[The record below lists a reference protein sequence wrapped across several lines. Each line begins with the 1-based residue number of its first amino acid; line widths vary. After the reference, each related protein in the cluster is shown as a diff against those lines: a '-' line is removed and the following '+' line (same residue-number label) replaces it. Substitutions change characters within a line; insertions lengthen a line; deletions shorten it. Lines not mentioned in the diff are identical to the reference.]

1 MVNIFCSIQKPAHF
15 ERCRISVIS
24 PVNKLC
30 SRRSA
35 VKSRAE
41 SLKLELGL
49 RWVIPFPHC
58 ASSLFDDRQP
68 LRLGPA
74 QMLTPVQGD
83 HLAGHCWRRQD
94 KAHGG
99 RNLLWAGAAMQ
110 RHRRAL
116 PDELFGALTRA
127 RQCRT
132 GSDAVHADPRCEG
145 ERHRPSEGPQ
155 SRFRQRV

>member
-1 MVNIFCSIQKPAHF
+1 MVNFLHSIQKPAHM
-15 ERCRISVIS
+15 ERCRINVTS

-41 SLKLELGL
+41 SLKLELRL

-58 ASSLFDDRQP
+58 ASSLFDDRHP

-74 QMLTPVQGD
+74 QMLTPVQGY
-83 HLAGHCWRRQD
+83 HLAGHRRRRQD
-94 KAHGG
+94 EAHSS

-110 RHRRAL
+110 RCDPAL

-132 GSDAVHADPRCEG
+132 GSDAVHADPRREG
-145 ERHRPSEGPQ
+145 ERHRPSQGPQ
-155 SRFRQRV
+155 SSFRQRI